1 MQAFK
6 KGMQFLDSVLDNKM
20 LVYAAISPNLA
31 TARYV
36 HMRRI
41 ACDAWS
47 SLDHTEYTM
56 NSSGYGW
63 WQSYMY
69 DFMDADHVVFAEEQ
83 DGVNRARLASA
94 LVTGS
99 LITGDDYSGNGKWIA
114 TAKKL
119 LQNKALLQL
128 TKSGKTFRPLRGNTG
143 NRSGTTLSHR
153 WKEIVYRIIQL
164 RQNRTANNN
173 PEALLKKMNGKN
185 CKELFSGETRM
196 LKPQEGFAVP
206 AEDVRIYEFS
216 VR

>member
-1 MQAFK
+1 MVARKQIVSMIHPLPPACGHSK
-6 KGMQFLDSVLDNKM
+6 KACSSWTVCSIIKM
-20 LVYAAISPNLA
+20 LVYAAISSNLA

-63 WQSYMY
+63 WQSYLY
-69 DFMDADHVVFAEEQ
+69 DFVDADHVVFAEEQ

-99 LITGDDYSGNGKWIA
+99 VITGDDYSGNGKWTT

-119 LQNKALLQL
+119 LQNKTLLQFDH
-128 TKSGKTFRPLRGNTG
+128 KRKKFSSAPWQ
-143 NRSGTTLSHR
+143 HR
-153 WKEIVYRIIQL
+153 Q
-164 RQNRTANNN
+164 
-173 PEALLKKMNGKN
+173 
-185 CKELFSGETRM
+185 
-196 LKPQEGFAVP
+196 
-206 AEDVRIYEFS
+206 
-216 VR
+216 